1 MSEERLK
8 ALKSRLQNLEIK
20 LLSEDDPS
28 SRAALLDDY
37 KKVHEQL
44 LLTEILQL
52 RSSELAN
59 KLADILNSFSFSSPE
74 LEAKNGRIVEGGTH
88 ISAMFKGDPRRI
100 DYWTSAPPPPPSIE
114 ELKES
119 GKWDSIP
126 EDQKRL
132 MLEGRR
138 IAIRDAEKRKAIIAK
153 ILQSAEED

>member
-8 ALKSRLQNLEIK
+8 TLKSRIQKLETK
-20 LLSEDDPS
+20 LISEDDAS
-28 SRAALLDDY
+28 SRAVLMHDY
-37 KKVHEQL
+37 KKVLEQL
-44 LLTEILQL
+44 LITEILQL

-59 KLADILNSFSFSSPE
+59 KLADILKTFSFSSPE
-74 LEAKNGRIVEGGTH
+74 LKVKDERIVEGRTQV
-88 ISAMFKGDPRRI
+88 SAMFIGDPRRI

-126 EDQKRL
+126 EDQRRL

-153 ILQSAEED
+153 ILQSTEEE

>member
-8 ALKSRLQNLEIK
+8 TLKSRIQKLETK
-20 LLSEDDPS
+20 LISEDDAS
-28 SRAALLDDY
+28 SRAVLMHDY
-37 KKVHEQL
+37 KKVLEQL
-44 LLTEILQL
+44 LITQILQL
-52 RSSELAN
+52 RPSELAN

-74 LEAKNGRIVEGGTH
+74 LEAKDGRIVEGGTQ
-88 ISAMFKGDPRRI
+88 ISAMFIGDPRRI
-100 DYWTSAPPPPPSIE
+100 DYWTSAPPPSPSIE